1 MGQLP
6 DPQLPAR
13 PLHPDR
19 LHGPA
24 AAGPRHARVRTRAR
38 QGLRREPQGGNTLH
52 QHPSRG
58 HLSGPL
64 GAIAAAATARGA
76 APGRGQDADGD
87 LALPPERGPGADLPA
102 RARLLQPGELA
113 LDDDQR
119 RRPGELLEGASGPF
133 LRRWRLGELPPPLRP
148 RRGKGRHR
156 RDRARL
162 RHVGSAH
169 AQPDEGLDAVHGLGE
184 VAMAKRTAKKPAR
197 RAAAGRPVRAAKT
210 APNGHDTQ
218 HAVEQFLYRQA
229 ELLDEKRWQDYIDL
243 FAEDG
248 MYWMPPEPSH
258 ATWDGMPAIFAEDK
272 NLMTVRMK
280 RVLHPDAWSQRPLW
294 GTNHVVGNVVVE
306 RESPNG
312 DVVARSRFHMME
324 LRRDDVRHFA
334 GLYIHHLKKTKDGYR
349 IKLQRVD
356 MTNAQAAYDYVLQV
370 WV

>member
-1 MGQLP
+1 VKRRRAKN
-6 DPQLPAR
+6 PAR
-13 PLHPDR
+13 KT
-19 LHGPA
+19 A
-24 AAGPRHARVRTRAR
+24 AA
-38 QGLRREPQGGNTLH
+38 
-52 QHPSRG
+52 RG
-58 HLSGPL
+58 
-64 GAIAAAATARGA
+64 
-76 APGRGQDADGD
+76 
-87 LALPPERGPGADLPA
+87 
-102 RARLLQPGELA
+102 
-113 LDDDQR
+113 
-119 RRPGELLEGASGPF
+119 
-133 LRRWRLGELPPPLRP
+133 
-148 RRGKGRHR
+148 
-156 RDRARL
+156 
-162 RHVGSAH
+162 
-169 AQPDEGLDAVHGLGE
+169 
-184 VAMAKRTAKKPAR
+184 
-197 RAAAGRPVRAAKT
+197 PVRAEKT

-218 HAVEQFLYRQA
+218 HAVEQFLYLQA

-248 MYWMPPEPSH
+248 MYWMPPDPSH

-306 RESPNG
+306 RESANG

-334 GLYIHHLKKTKDGYR
+334 GLYIHHLKKTTDGYR